1 MNSSQKR
8 VLHVLSGMN
17 RGGAETMV
25 MNLYRK
31 MDKSKVQFDFLT
43 YRNDPCAYDEEILSL
58 GGRLFYVP
66 SIGQSNPL
74 TFVRNVRKAIKE
86 NGPFSAVHAHTDFQT
101 GFIALAARLAGVP
114 VRVCHSHNT
123 SWKTGFNWKD
133 RLQLLVFRR
142 LILANATA
150 LCACG
155 EDAGRFL
162 FGQSNMERERVHLLP
177 NGIDL
182 ELFAPNG
189 QAADEE
195 KAARGIAA
203 DRLIIGHVARFHEV
217 KNHAFLLKLA
227 AHLKERGVRFQLVLA
242 GDGPLRGE
250 IEEEARRQNLLSDVL
265 FLGTEERIHE
275 LMRTFDVFVMPS
287 LYEGLPVVLVEAQ
300 ASGLP
305 CIISGSITEKV
316 DAGLGLVTR
325 LSLSEPISVWAETI
339 ARAAA
344 AGRPK
349 REFIKETLAQLGYDA
364 QQNVGALLNVYNI
377 STEKDHNR

>member
-1 MNSSQKR
+1 MNNSQQR

-31 MDKSKVQFDFLT
+31 MDRSKVQFDFLT

-74 TFVRNVRKAIKE
+74 TFVKNVRNIIKE

-101 GFIALAARLAGVP
+101 GFIALAARLAGVQ

-133 RLQLLVFRR
+133 RLQLMVFRR
-142 LILANATA
+142 LILAYATE

-162 FGQSNMERERVHLLP
+162 FGRSNMERKRVHLLP

-182 ELFAPNG
+182 DLFSPAG
-189 QAADEE
+189 QAADDE
-195 KAARGIAA
+195 KKARGIAS

-227 AHLKERGVRFQLVLA
+227 VHLKKRGVRFQMILA
-242 GDGPLRGE
+242 GDGPLRE
-250 IEEEARRQNLLSDVL
+250 QMEEEARRLNLLSDVL
-265 FLGTEERIHE
+265 FLGTEEHIHE

-305 CIISGSITEKV
+305 CIISDTITEKV
-316 DAGLGLVTR
+316 DTGLGLVKR
-325 LSLSEPISVWAETI
+325 VSLSKPMDIWAETI
-339 ARAAA
+339 VRAAA

-349 REFIKETLAQLGYDA
+349 RELVKDTLAKLGYDA
-364 QQNVGALLNVYNI
+364 RRNVGALMNLYQI
-377 STEKDHNR
+377 STEKGQ

>member
-1 MNSSQKR
+1 MNNSQQR

-31 MDKSKVQFDFLT
+31 MDRSKVQFDFLT

-74 TFVRNVRKAIKE
+74 TFVKNVRNTIKE

-101 GFIALAARLAGVP
+101 GFIALAARLAGVQ

-133 RLQLLVFRR
+133 RLQLMVFRR
-142 LILANATA
+142 LILAYATE

-162 FGQSNMERERVHLLP
+162 FGRSNMERKRVHLLP

-182 ELFAPNG
+182 DLFSPAG
-189 QAADEE
+189 QAADDE
-195 KAARGIAA
+195 KKSRGIAS

-227 AHLKERGVRFQLVLA
+227 VHLKKRGVRFQMVLA
-242 GDGPLRGE
+242 GDGPLRE
-250 IEEEARRQNLLSDVL
+250 QMEEEARQLNLLSDVL
-265 FLGTEERIHE
+265 FLGTEEHIHE

-305 CIISGSITEKV
+305 CIISDTITEKV
-316 DAGLGLVTR
+316 DTGLGLVKR
-325 LSLSEPISVWAETI
+325 VSLSKPMDIWAETI
-339 ARAAA
+339 VRAAA

-349 REFIKETLAQLGYDA
+349 RELVKDTLAKLGYDA
-364 QQNVGALLNVYNI
+364 RRNVGALMNLYQI
-377 STEKDHNR
+377 STEKGQ

>member
-1 MNSSQKR
+1 MGRSAPFMRTRISKR
-8 VLHVLSGMN
+8 VLSPLRQARRSAGQGMPLPQYVL
-17 RGGAETMV
+17 E
-25 MNLYRK
+25 
-31 MDKSKVQFDFLT
+31 
-43 YRNDPCAYDEEILSL
+43 
-58 GGRLFYVP
+58 
-66 SIGQSNPL
+66 
-74 TFVRNVRKAIKE
+74 
-86 NGPFSAVHAHTDFQT
+86 
-101 GFIALAARLAGVP
+101 
-114 VRVCHSHNT
+114 
-123 SWKTGFNWKD
+123 D
-133 RLQLLVFRR
+133 RLQLEGSIAAARVQAAHFGKCDSAVCLRR
-142 LILANATA
+142 G
-150 LCACG
+150 CG
-155 EDAGRFL
+155 QVL

-250 IEEEARRQNLLSDVL
+250 IEEEARQQNLLSDVL

-305 CIISGSITEKV
+305 CIISDSITEKV

>member
-1 MNSSQKR
+1 MNNSQQR

-31 MDKSKVQFDFLT
+31 MDRSKVQFDFLT

-74 TFVRNVRKAIKE
+74 TFVKNVRNTIKE

-101 GFIALAARLAGVP
+101 GFIALAARLAGVQ

-133 RLQLLVFRR
+133 RLQLMVFRR
-142 LILANATA
+142 LILAYATE

-162 FGQSNMERERVHLLP
+162 FGRSNMERKRVHLLP

-182 ELFAPNG
+182 DLFSPAG
-189 QAADEE
+189 QAADDE
-195 KAARGIAA
+195 KKARGIAS

-227 AHLKERGVRFQLVLA
+227 VHLKKRGVRFQMVLA
-242 GDGPLRGE
+242 GDGPLREQMG
-250 IEEEARRQNLLSDVL
+250 EEARRLNLLSDVL
-265 FLGTEERIHE
+265 FLGTEEHIHE

-305 CIISGSITEKV
+305 CIISDKITEKV
-316 DAGLGLVTR
+316 DTGLGLVKR
-325 LSLSEPISVWAETI
+325 VSLSKPMDIWAETI
-339 ARAAA
+339 VRAAA

-349 REFIKETLAQLGYDA
+349 RELVKDTLAKLGYDA
-364 QQNVGALLNVYNI
+364 RRNVGALMNLYQI
-377 STEKDHNR
+377 STEKGQ

>member
-1 MNSSQKR
+1 MSSSQRR

-31 MDKSKVQFDFLT
+31 MDRSKVQFDFLT
-43 YRNDPCAYDEEILSL
+43 YRNDPCAYDDEILSL

-74 TFVRNVRKAIKE
+74 SFVRNVRNIIKE

-123 SWKTGFNWKD
+123 SWKTEFNWKD
-133 RLQLLVFRR
+133 RLQLMVFRR

-162 FGQSNMERERVHLLP
+162 FGQSNMERERVHLFP

-182 ELFAPNG
+182 DLFAPNG
-189 QAADEE
+189 QRADEE
-195 KAARGIAA
+195 KRARGIAA

-242 GDGPLRGE
+242 GDGPLRE
-250 IEEEARRQNLLSDVL
+250 KMEEEARRQNLLSEVL

-305 CIISGSITEKV
+305 CIISDNITDKV

-325 LSLSEPISVWAETI
+325 LSLSEPIGIWAETI

-349 REFIKETLAQLGYDA
+349 QEIIKGTLAKRGYDA
-364 QQNVGALLNVYNI
+364 QQNVGALLNIYNI
-377 STEKDHNR
+377 TSGKGQ

>member
-1 MNSSQKR
+1 MSSSQRR

-31 MDKSKVQFDFLT
+31 MDRSKVQFDFLT
-43 YRNDPCAYDEEILSL
+43 YRNDPCAYDDEILSL

-74 TFVRNVRKAIKE
+74 SFVRNVRNIIKE

-123 SWKTGFNWKD
+123 SWKTEFNWKD
-133 RLQLLVFRR
+133 RLQLMVFRQ

-162 FGQSNMERERVHLLP
+162 FGQSNMERERVHLFP
-177 NGIDL
+177 NGIDID
-182 ELFAPNG
+182 LFAPNG
-189 QAADEE
+189 QRADEE
-195 KAARGIAA
+195 KRARGIAA

-242 GDGPLRGE
+242 GDGPLRE
-250 IEEEARRQNLLSDVL
+250 KMEEEARRQNLLSEVL

-305 CIISGSITEKV
+305 CIISDNITDKV

-325 LSLSEPISVWAETI
+325 LSLSEPIGIWAETI

-349 REFIKETLAQLGYDA
+349 QEIIKGTLAKRGYDA
-364 QQNVGALLNVYNI
+364 QQNVGALLNIYNMT
-377 STEKDHNR
+377 SGKGQ

>member
-1 MNSSQKR
+1 MNNSQQR

-31 MDKSKVQFDFLT
+31 MDRSKVQFDFLT

-74 TFVRNVRKAIKE
+74 TFVKNVRNTIKE

-101 GFIALAARLAGVP
+101 GFIALAARLAGVQ

-133 RLQLLVFRR
+133 RLQLMVFRR
-142 LILANATA
+142 LILAYATE

-162 FGQSNMERERVHLLP
+162 FGRSNMERKRVHLLP

-182 ELFAPNG
+182 DLFSPAG
-189 QAADEE
+189 QAADDE
-195 KAARGIAA
+195 KKARGIAS

-227 AHLKERGVRFQLVLA
+227 VHLKKRGVRFQMVLA
-242 GDGPLRGE
+242 GDGPLRE
-250 IEEEARRQNLLSDVL
+250 QMEEEARRLNLLSDVL
-265 FLGTEERIHE
+265 FLGTEEHIHE
-275 LMRTFDVFVMPS
+275 LIRTFDVFVMPS

-305 CIISGSITEKV
+305 CIISDTITEKV
-316 DAGLGLVTR
+316 DTGLGLVKR
-325 LSLSEPISVWAETI
+325 VSLSKPMDIWAETI
-339 ARAAA
+339 VRAAA

-349 REFIKETLAQLGYDA
+349 RELVKDTLAKLGYDA
-364 QQNVGALLNVYNI
+364 RRNVGALMNLYQI
-377 STEKDHNR
+377 STEKGQ